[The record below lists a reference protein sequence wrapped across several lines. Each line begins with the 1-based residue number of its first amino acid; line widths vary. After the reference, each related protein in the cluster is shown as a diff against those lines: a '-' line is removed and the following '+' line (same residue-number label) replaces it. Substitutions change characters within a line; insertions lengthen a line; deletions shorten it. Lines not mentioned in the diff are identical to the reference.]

1 METAIVF
8 PSRKIGLFFFAHE
21 RLHLPQ
27 SAWPFGYERPF
38 LLFRGRR
45 HGRPKVIVS
54 HNPFPPM
61 LPSVYLLMESSMY
74 LGTVEL
80 ESWSLLA
87 WVKSPVV
94 LPNPACE
101 AD

>member
-1 METAIVF
+1 
-8 PSRKIGLFFFAHE
+8 
-21 RLHLPQ
+21 
-27 SAWPFGYERPF
+27 
-38 LLFRGRR
+38 
-45 HGRPKVIVS
+45 
-54 HNPFPPM
+54 M

-101 AD
+101 ADWPGALARRPATPLLQRRLARVRSNVLLLPIYVAPGG